1 MAVGAK
7 IAVVGVGKMGEY
19 HVGVL
24 SEMREAEL
32 VGIVDVNEDR
42 ARSLGDKYE
51 VPWFTDP
58 KDLFGKVDLVV
69 IAVPTEQHYLIASE
83 FLDAEIHVLLE
94 KPCANNL
101 KDARELF
108 RIADGKNL
116 ILQIGHVERFNAAVQ
131 EMHKIVTD
139 PIFVESRRM
148 SPFPKRIQGDGVVLD
163 IMIHDIDI
171 MLNLVQSPVKKLNVM
186 GTSVFSEKDDLVNA
200 QLEFENGCIAS
211 IVASRASQNKVR
223 TLSVTQKDSY
233 VILDYTDQEIYVHR
247 QSSSDYQLTK
257 GSLRYKQESL
267 IERIFVHK
275 ENPLKQ
281 ELKHFIDCVQNGIP
295 RKVTVDS
302 ELYSL
307 EIALDILSQL

>member
-108 RIADGKNL
+108 RIAG
-116 ILQIGHVERFNAAVQ
+116 
-131 EMHKIVTD
+131 T
-139 PIFVESRRM
+139 
-148 SPFPKRIQGDGVVLD
+148 VLR
-163 IMIHDIDI
+163 
-171 MLNLVQSPVKKLNVM
+171 L
-186 GTSVFSEKDDLVNA
+186 FW
-200 QLEFENGCIAS
+200 
-211 IVASRASQNKVR
+211 
-223 TLSVTQKDSY
+223 
-233 VILDYTDQEIYVHR
+233 
-247 QSSSDYQLTK
+247 
-257 GSLRYKQESL
+257 
-267 IERIFVHK
+267 
-275 ENPLKQ
+275 
-281 ELKHFIDCVQNGIP
+281 P
-295 RKVTVDS
+295 R
-302 ELYSL
+302 LL
-307 EIALDILSQL
+307 

>member
-1 MAVGAK
+1 M
-7 IAVVGVGKMGEY
+7 
-19 HVGVL
+19 
-24 SEMREAEL
+24 
-32 VGIVDVNEDR
+32 
-42 ARSLGDKYE
+42 
-51 VPWFTDP
+51 
-58 KDLFGKVDLVV
+58 V

-186 GTSVFSEKDDLVNA
+186 GTSVFSEKDDLEVN
-200 QLEFENGCIAS
+200 E
-211 IVASRASQNKVR
+211 R
-223 TLSVTQKDSY
+223 QK
-233 VILDYTDQEIYVHR
+233 
-247 QSSSDYQLTK
+247 
-257 GSLRYKQESL
+257 
-267 IERIFVHK
+267 
-275 ENPLKQ
+275 
-281 ELKHFIDCVQNGIP
+281 
-295 RKVTVDS
+295 
-302 ELYSL
+302 
-307 EIALDILSQL
+307 

>member
-200 QLEFENGCIAS
+200 QLEFENGCIGS

-233 VILDYTDQEIYVHR
+233 LILDTG
-247 QSSSDYQLTK
+247 SDDGTP
-257 GSLRYKQESL
+257 EL
-267 IERIFVHK
+267 IE
-275 ENPLKQ
+275 
-281 ELKHFIDCVQNGIP
+281 
-295 RKVTVDS
+295 
-302 ELYSL
+302 
-307 EIALDILSQL
+307 